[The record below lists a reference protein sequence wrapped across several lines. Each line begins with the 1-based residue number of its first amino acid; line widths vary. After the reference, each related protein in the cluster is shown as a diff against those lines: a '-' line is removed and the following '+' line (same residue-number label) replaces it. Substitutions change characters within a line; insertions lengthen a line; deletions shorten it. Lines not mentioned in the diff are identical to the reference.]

1 MKQIFLFLLCC
12 CLLPS
17 AGAAVQDTRQLEQM
31 ANRFLLTQQGKDGYA
46 YQLRVPA
53 RKPQMPRCDQPLQL
67 AWPVGDARPQRN
79 LLVSCPALGWSLSL
93 PVDATELQQVLVTTR
108 LIRAGEVL
116 QAGDVRFAAISN
128 RAQLRQGLT
137 DESLVI
143 GQMVRST
150 MPAGVMLSIAQLRSP
165 YLVRMNQPVRV
176 LVRGDGFAV
185 SSDGVALGNAGAG
198 ERVNIRVAN
207 GKVVSALVEP
217 DGAVSIQLQ

>member
-1 MKQIFLFLLCC
+1 MKQFFLFLLCC

-17 AGAAVQDTRQLEQM
+17 ALAAVQDTRQLEQ
-31 ANRFLLTQQGKDGYA
+31 AADRFLQAQQGKDGFA
-46 YQLRVPA
+46 YQLRLPA
-53 RKPQMPRCDQPLQL
+53 RMPQMPRCEQPLQA
-67 AWPVGDARPQRN
+67 AWPAGDARPQRN
-79 LLVSCPALGWSLSL
+79 VLLSCPTLGWSLSL
-93 PVDATELQQVLVTTR
+93 PLDATELQQVLVTTR

-116 QAGDVRFAAISN
+116 QAGDIRFAGISN

-137 DESLVI
+137 DERLVI

-150 MPAGVMLSIAQLRSP
+150 MPAGVMLTSNQLRSP

-176 LVRGDGFAV
+176 LVRGDGFTV

-207 GKVVSALVEP
+207 GKVVSALVEA